1 MGNGNDSEYR
11 DCAAT
16 MDDRGR
22 LTIKEDDRIAL
33 GIEGMRALLDM
44 KIRVLKTDVDKHRSD
59 GGEPHD

>member
-1 MGNGNDSEYR
+1 
-11 DCAAT
+11 